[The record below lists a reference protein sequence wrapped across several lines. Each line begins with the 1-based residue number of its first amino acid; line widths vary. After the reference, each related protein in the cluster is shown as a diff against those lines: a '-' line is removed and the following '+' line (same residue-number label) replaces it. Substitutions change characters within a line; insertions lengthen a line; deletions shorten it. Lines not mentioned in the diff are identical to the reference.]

1 MYIYSFVTEGLESVV
16 RVEVVTLIEG
26 VVVFLDCDF
35 LIKSGVEIFE
45 KVGVV

>member
-35 LIKSGVEIFE
+35 LIKSGVEILIF
-45 KVGVV
+45 